1 MKNIW
6 AITEAV
12 LKDTIRKRL
21 FLIVF
26 LFGAVLLGLM
36 PLIPSFELGL
46 RWQFLV
52 DMSLSLSSIFGTVL
66 AVILSAN
73 QVRGDINSRT
83 IYNVLSKP
91 VSRLQYLIGKYIG
104 IMIALAAVLFLVGV
118 EILLM
123 VFFKFGVFKPQIFIG
138 VVMIFLE
145 ASIIAAFCLSVSTI
159 ASMPIAVFSTI
170 LFYLLC
176 HDSAVIGESVL
187 GGTGGGLKVFAWGF
201 EYLVPNLNKFNLADE
216 IGYGAKITW
225 PGVLGLVGYALLFIL
240 VLMFLGY
247 GVFRRYNL

>member
-12 LKDTIRKRL
+12 LKDTVRKRL
-21 FLIVF
+21 FLAVL
-26 LFGAVLLGLM
+26 LFGAALLGLL
-36 PLIPSFELGL
+36 PLIPSFKLGL

-52 DMSLSLSSIFGTVL
+52 DISLSLTSIFAVVL

-73 QVRGDINSRT
+73 QVRGEVDGRT

-91 VSRLQYLIGKYIG
+91 VSRLQYLLGKYLG
-104 IMIALAAVLFLVGV
+104 ILIALALVLAVVGMEISLLVV
-118 EILLM
+118 
-123 VFFKFGVFKPQIFIG
+123 FKFHVFKPQVFAG
-138 VVMIFLE
+138 VLTVFLE
-145 ASIIAAFCLSVSTI
+145 ASIIAAFCLSVSTFTT
-159 ASMPIAVFSTI
+159 APIAVFSTI

-176 HDSAVIGESVL
+176 HDNVITGETVL

-201 EYLVPNLNKFNLADE
+201 EYLIPNLNKFNLADE
-216 IGYGAKITW
+216 IGYGA
-225 PGVLGLVGYALLFIL
+225 VLTLKGMMGLVGYAFLFVAVLLFI
-240 VLMFLGY
+240 GY